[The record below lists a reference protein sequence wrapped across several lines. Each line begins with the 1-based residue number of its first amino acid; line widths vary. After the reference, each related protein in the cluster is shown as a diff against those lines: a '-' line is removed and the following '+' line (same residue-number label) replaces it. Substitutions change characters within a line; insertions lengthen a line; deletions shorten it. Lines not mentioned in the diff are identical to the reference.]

1 MVSIDIKIKTCAHY
15 KSKNKMHYI
24 YYVMQLLEL
33 SRWQWI
39 FVGSTQQYE
48 FLGLMKNLHDY
59 VDVKINIY

>member
-1 MVSIDIKIKTCAHY
+1 
-15 KSKNKMHYI
+15 
-24 YYVMQLLEL
+24 MQLLEL